1 MPLKIGD
8 PMPFLRI
15 ATLGGTSFA
24 LDQLG
29 GRPAVIFLWGSWHPS
44 RQELPALRAR
54 AAVGGPPIVTIAVD
68 AQGPGIAMRYLKG
81 PPAPWITLIDSF
93 AIVSRFW
100 GIKALPATLLVD
112 AHGRLQQIAARP
124 DDALLAAAA
133 RLPRVDPPAP
143 WKRAQSLEAC
153 PPEVEVLFQ
162 ECGSYLSRKRTQDAT
177 GFLKQ
182 ALALD
187 PGNELI
193 AGQIEALLHPERVYA
208 NTSSQE
214 PAARRSRES
223 SPRPRPG
230 RPAPS

>member
-24 LDQLG
+24 LDRLG

-44 RQELPALRAR
+44 RGELPALRAR
-54 AAVGGPPIVTIAVD
+54 ASTDGPAIATIAVD

-81 PPAPWITLIDSF
+81 PPAPWHTLIDSC

-100 GIKALPATLLVD
+100 GIKALPTTLLVD
-112 AHGRLQQIAARP
+112 AHGRLQQIAERP

-133 RLPRVDPPAP
+133 RLPRVDPPTP
-143 WKRAQSLEAC
+143 WKRVESLEAC
-153 PPEVEVLFQ
+153 PPEVEVLVQ
-162 ECGSYLSRKRTQDAT
+162 GCGTFLSRKRVQDAA
-177 GFLKQ
+177 GSLKQ

-187 PGNELI
+187 PGNAIIRE
-193 AGQIEALLHPERVYA
+193 QIEALLDP
-208 NTSSQE
+208 
-214 PAARRSRES
+214 SRFHS
-223 SPRPRPG
+223 
-230 RPAPS
+230 